1 MSIISHS
8 LSSHFV
14 QSFFIILVTSVCV
27 CLVIENEYEERTI
40 FTVIQIIKSKNQ
52 FDSSFLKKKK
62 TKLMKKSVVRNRKRD
77 LKRNKRKCPTIPL
90 KSGHSVR
97 NQNWLEVLSI
107 RFIQLNKTHTLIY
120 LSIVS
125 SSNQSPFIAW
135 LRKRLQPKIK

>member
-62 TKLMKKSVVRNRKRD
+62 NKIDEKKRSEESK
-77 LKRNKRKCPTIPL
+77 KGFKEK
-90 KSGHSVR
+90 
-97 NQNWLEVLSI
+97 
-107 RFIQLNKTHTLIY
+107 
-120 LSIVS
+120 
-125 SSNQSPFIAW
+125 
-135 LRKRLQPKIK
+135 

>member
-52 FDSSFLKKKK
+52 FDSSFLKKK

-97 NQNWLEVLSI
+97 NQN
-107 RFIQLNKTHTLIY
+107 
-120 LSIVS
+120 
-125 SSNQSPFIAW
+125 
-135 LRKRLQPKIK
+135 